1 MWEMTT
7 LKVST
12 HLKIALFPSAGTA
25 RMNFFDLANLLDND
39 GNLQVCQLDYYPRAM
54 NKLRN

>member
-12 HLKIALFPSAGTA
+12 HQKIALFPSAGTA

-39 GNLQVCQLDYYPRAM
+39 GNLQVCQLDYYE
-54 NKLRN
+54 